1 MLLKENP
8 LCKLLGI
15 RYPIIQAGMAGQTTA
30 ELVAA
35 VSNAGGLG
43 VLGATRMT
51 SEKLLNT
58 IRKIKM
64 ITTKPY
70 GVNLWLG
77 PQDGKKKNNIDHDD
91 ILSVQQFLDEKFR
104 KPLGIPL
111 KSVSLSE
118 NGAKD
123 FTVPP
128 SWIFSEQLK
137 IMLEEK
143 VPVASFAMGDPV
155 KYVDKIHSA
164 GCKIVSMVTNV
175 EDAISVAK
183 NGSDI
188 VMAQGAEAGGHR
200 SVFANN
206 NTLGKDDDT
215 YEDDD
220 NNIPL
225 VGTIALVPQIVD
237 ALIKETQERF
247 IPVVAAGGIADG
259 RGLVAALALGASGI
273 ALGTRFLVCRE
284 SGALQGYR
292 ERLLYSNETNTVVTK
307 AFTGVP
313 ARVLRNA
320 FVKEYAKSELESLGW
335 HLQRLIANDIYE
347 NAQTK
352 DDSNYYPL
360 YSGQALRLLKRNQS
374 AEEIVNEIMM
384 QAKECLSTLE
394 RQ

>member
-1 MLLKENP
+1 MLLENP
-8 LCKLLGI
+8 LCKLLDI
-15 RYPIIQAGMAGQTTA
+15 RYPIIQAGMAGQTTP

-51 SEKLLNT
+51 PKKLLDA

-77 PQDGKKKNNIDHDD
+77 PRDTRMNSDQDIH
-91 ILSVQQFLDEKFR
+91 SVQQFLDQKFR

-111 KSVSLSE
+111 KSE
-118 NGAKD
+118 NGSMD
-123 FTVPP
+123 MP
-128 SWIFSEQLK
+128 SVSIFSEQLQ

-155 KYVDKIHSA
+155 KYVDQIHSTGA
-164 GCKIVSMVTNV
+164 KIISMVTNV
-175 EDAISVAK
+175 ADAISVGR

-188 VMAQGAEAGGHR
+188 VIAQGSEAGGHR
-200 SVFANN
+200 SVFENN
-206 NTLGKDDDT
+206 SNNDNSTLGNS
-215 YEDDD
+215 YEN

-225 VGTIALVPQIVD
+225 IGTTALVPQVVD
-237 ALIKETQERF
+237 GIQDKS

-273 ALGTRFLVCRE
+273 AIGTRFLVCRE

-292 ERLLYSNETNTVVTK
+292 ERLLSSDETNTAVTK

-313 ARVLRNA
+313 ARILSNT
-320 FVKEYAKSELESLGW
+320 FVMEYAKSKLEPLAW
-335 HLQRLIANDIYE
+335 PLQRFVANDIYK

-352 DDSNYYPL
+352 DDANYYPL
-360 YSGQALRLLKRNQS
+360 YSGQGLRMLKRNQS

-384 QAKECLSTLE
+384 QAKECLSILQKKIG
-394 RQ
+394 R